1 MVFIFVY
8 DLSFEVSLSLYMIFE
23 VFWSLYMI
31 F

>member
-1 MVFIFVY
+1 MLFTIVY
-8 DLSFEVSLSLYMIFE
+8 DLSFEVSWSLYMIFE

>member
-1 MVFIFVY
+1 MLFIFVY